1 MHLSA
6 RSTKAA
12 PSGAAFL
19 FLALLLAA
27 CATPER
33 FGGSRQAVLE
43 WSRPHGFGELDG
55 AAGPF
60 RLLALVRGGNSRVA
74 SVYIEGDGAAWTTPY
89 HPPHDPTPTRPLAL
103 VLAAADPA
111 ATVIYLGRP
120 CQYLDTPALQTCDSA
135 YWTERRFAPEVIDA
149 YAAALARLKQVTGAS
164 RLRLHGYSGG
174 GVIAALLATRRDD
187 VEALVTIA
195 APLSLAAWIA
205 VHEASPLRGSL
216 DPGDTDSNG
225 RSRPGV
231 HFVGSDDR
239 TVPPAVVERY
249 IRRAGGRMEVLPGYD
264 HECCWAR
271 DWPGLLHRATEAEGA
286 R

>member
-1 MHLSA
+1 MCLSA
-6 RSTKAA
+6 RSAKAA
-12 PSGAAFL
+12 HSGAAFL
-19 FLALLLAA
+19 FLASLLAA
-27 CATPER
+27 CAAPER

-43 WSRPHGFGELDG
+43 WSRPRGFAEADG
-55 AAGPF
+55 AAGRF
-60 RLLALVRGGNSRVA
+60 RLLTLVRGGNSGLA

-89 HPPHDPTPTRPLAL
+89 HPPGDPTPTRPVALA
-103 VLAAADPA
+103 LAAADPA

-120 CQYLDTPALQTCDSA
+120 CQYLDAPALQACDSA
-135 YWTERRFAPEVIDA
+135 YWTERRFAPEVIEA
-149 YAAALARLKQVTGAS
+149 YAAALTRLKHLTGAS

-174 GVIAALLATRRDD
+174 GVIAALLAARRDD

-195 APLSLAAWIA
+195 APLSLATWLA

-216 DPGDTDSNG
+216 DPEEIEKNG

-239 TVPPAVVERY
+239 TVPPAVVERFVG
-249 IRRAGGRMEVLPGYD
+249 RAGGLMEVLPGYD

-271 DWPGLLHRATEAEGA
+271 NWPGLLQRAFDAEVA

>member
-1 MHLSA
+1 MRPSL
-6 RSTKAA
+6 RSTRAA

-19 FLALLLAA
+19 FLVLLLAA
-27 CATPER
+27 CATPQH

-43 WSRPHGFGELDG
+43 WSRPHGFAELDG
-55 AAGPF
+55 AAGRF
-60 RLLALVRGGNSRVA
+60 RLLTLVRGGNSSVA
-74 SVYIEGDGAAWTTPY
+74 SIYIEGDGAAWPTPF

-103 VLAAADPA
+103 ALAAADPA

-120 CQYLDTPALQTCDSA
+120 CQYLDARALQACDSA
-135 YWTERRFAPEVIDA
+135 YWTERRFAPEVIED
-149 YAAALARLKQVTGAS
+149 YAVALTRLKQLTGAS

-174 GVIAALLATRRDD
+174 GAIAALLAARRDD
-187 VEALVTIA
+187 VEALVTVA
-195 APLSLAAWIA
+195 APLSLAAWLA
-205 VHEASPLRGSL
+205 AHEASPLRGSL
-216 DPGDTDSNG
+216 DPGETDHG
-225 RSRPGV
+225 RPRPGV
-231 HFVGSDDR
+231 HFVGSEDR

-271 DWPGLLHRATEAEGA
+271 DWRDLLHRATDAEVA